1 VSSSGAVRTGSRRVA
16 VVALG
21 SVLEGDDGAGPAAL
35 AELLAGWELPVA
47 VEPLDLGTPGPYLAE
62 HLRGFD
68 AVVILDAVRS
78 ELPPGTV
85 VVETDARRI
94 RSAPARLSPHDPN
107 LGEALD
113 QLALTGDLPEEV
125 VVVGV
130 VPERVGLGT
139 ELSAEVEASVAIL
152 ADSAAE
158 QLRRLGSAPRRRTEP
173 SSAER
178 WWRRGTVHPPGL
190 RA

>member
-1 VSSSGAVRTGSRRVA
+1 MTDGGADRTGSRRVA

-35 AELLAGWELPVA
+35 AALLARWELPPE

-85 VVETDARRI
+85 LVENDVRRI

-113 QLALTGDLPEEV
+113 QLALTGELPEDV

-130 VPERVGLGT
+130 VPGRVALGT
-139 ELSAEVEASVAIL
+139 ELSPEVQASVEIL
-152 ADSAAE
+152 AEAASD
-158 QLRRLGSAPRRRTEP
+158 QIRRLGATPRRRPEP
-173 SSAER
+173 LEPDT
-178 WWRRGTVHPPGL
+178 WWRQAEAKPPVVQ
-190 RA
+190 A